1 MSYRSKSLS
10 KLLKQIDDEYKDSFL
25 PVVLPHNCLDA
36 LLAVKPD
43 LRYWRGQGE
52 HCLVCASP
60 PLPIKQDP
68 SGRPDRLGMVNGR
81 LKTLRALPLEEKV
94 ALAYRVLDRMFE
106 VTDAVAVAF
115 SGGRDSLVAL
125 HLTLQRRRD
134 VKVVFVNTSIEF
146 PETLKYVREL
156 AQTWGFEF
164 HEVSAEKNFWELS
177 HERGLP
183 IGGRGNQF
191 FLAELSEASG
201 VKLSNAC
208 CNQLKITP
216 ARQFYREAGI
226 DAQVTGLRVDES
238 MMRRFNFADYGALR
252 YSRDYDT
259 LVAWPIFAWS
269 IADLMA
275 YVEQHQLPL
284 NPLYAMGHQR
294 VGCWSCL
301 QDFFKTDSGLF
312 TLKRTHPGMYKSL
325 KHQFGEEML
334 AILTAWGGI
343 QKHGF
348 TLEQF
353 DGLYTPC
360 DLELLDPKH
369 RKKRPD
375 RKKASE

>member
-10 KLLKQIDDEYKDSFL
+10 KLLKQIDDEYKNSFL

-81 LKTLRALPLEEKV
+81 LKTTRTLPLEEKI

-146 PETLKYVREL
+146 PETLQYVRAL
-156 AQTWGFEF
+156 AQDWGFEF
-164 HEVSAEKNFWELS
+164 HEVNAEKNFWELS
-177 HERGLP
+177 RERGLP

-238 MMRRFNFADYGALR
+238 MMRRFNFADYGGYA
-252 YSRDYDT
+252 T
-259 LVAWPIFAWS
+259 
-269 IADLMA
+269 
-275 YVEQHQLPL
+275 VEIMTRL
-284 NPLYAMGHQR
+284 
-294 VGCWSCL
+294 
-301 QDFFKTDSGLF
+301 
-312 TLKRTHPGMYKSL
+312 
-325 KHQFGEEML
+325 
-334 AILTAWGGI
+334 
-343 QKHGF
+343 
-348 TLEQF
+348 
-353 DGLYTPC
+353 
-360 DLELLDPKH
+360 
-369 RKKRPD
+369 
-375 RKKASE
+375 